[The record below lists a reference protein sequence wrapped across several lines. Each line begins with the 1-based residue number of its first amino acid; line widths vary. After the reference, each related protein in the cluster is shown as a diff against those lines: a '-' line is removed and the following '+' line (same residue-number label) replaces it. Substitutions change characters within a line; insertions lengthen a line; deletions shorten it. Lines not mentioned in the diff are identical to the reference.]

1 MTTKVKV
8 DAADAML
15 TGLFSPRMVDDD
27 RYLTRTEFERAL
39 RHLNLADL
47 DVRNLVLELAAQV
60 VTLTHEVSRRLPPA
74 DDLAT
79 VEVAVAQEVGAALA
93 EIRASDD
100 GASRVVLHTGS
111 DKYAAVA
118 VEIPCAELI
127 PLCGARCCSFTFPL
141 STQDLDEG
149 VIRFDYGK
157 PYMIRQRSSD
167 GYCVHSDPITR
178 ACDAHAARPGTCRS
192 YDCRND
198 KRIWTDFEN
207 RIPAPRD
214 ARIQR
219 EPVKLDLH
227 ERARLRGLAVWREQ
241 VAIDRTF
248 PDGVSKDK

>member
-8 DAADAML
+8 AAADAML
-15 TGLFSPRMVDDD
+15 AGLFSPRMVDDD
-27 RYLTRTEFERAL
+27 RYLPRTEFERAL

-100 GASRVVLHTGS
+100 GTSRVALHTGS

-198 KRIWTDFEN
+198 KRIWIDFEN

-214 ARIQR
+214 ARILAD
-219 EPVKLDLH
+219 PVKLDLH

>member
-1 MTTKVKV
+1 M
-8 DAADAML
+8 A
-15 TGLFSPRMVDDD
+15 DDD
-27 RYLTRTEFERAL
+27 RYLPRTEFERAL

-47 DVRNLVLELAAQV
+47 DVRDLVLKLAAQV
-60 VTLTHEVSRRLPPA
+60 VTLTEEVSRRLPPA

-79 VEVAVAQEVGAALA
+79 VEVAVEQAVGAALT
-93 EIRASDD
+93 EIRAADD
-100 GASRVVLHTGS
+100 GASRVALHTGS

-118 VEIPCAELI
+118 VDIPCAELI
-127 PLCGARCCSFTFPL
+127 PLCEARCCSFTFPL

-149 VIRFDYGK
+149 VIRFDYGQ

-167 GYCVHSDPITR
+167 GYCVHSDPTTR
-178 ACDAHAARPGTCRS
+178 ACDVHAARPATCRS

-198 KRIWTDFEN
+198 KRIWIDFEN

-214 ARIQR
+214 VRIQR
-219 EPVKLDLH
+219 DPVKHDLY

-248 PDGVSKDK
+248 SDGVSKEK